1 MTGLITKEMLIGE
14 VIEEYPG
21 TEAVFKKYFGK
32 GCSECPGSRV
42 EDIDFG
48 STMHNADIETVLKEL
63 NEIAARLNTRK
74 GLKWEK

>member
-1 MTGLITKEMLIGE
+1 MLIGE
-14 VIEEYPG
+14 VMEEYPG

-74 GLKWEK
+74 G

>member
-1 MTGLITKEMLIGE
+1 MAGPITKEMVIGE

-21 TEAVFKKYFGK
+21 TAAVFKKYFGK

-48 STMHNADIETVLKEL
+48 STMHNADLETVLKEL
-63 NEIAARLNTRK
+63 NEIASRK
-74 GLKWEK
+74 RG

>member
-1 MTGLITKEMLIGE
+1 MVIGE

-32 GCSECPGSRV
+32 GCSDCPGSRV

-63 NEIAARLNTRK
+63 NEIAARLKRK
-74 GLKWEK
+74 G

>member
-1 MTGLITKEMLIGE
+1 MLIGE
-14 VIEEYPG
+14 VMEEYPG

-63 NEIAARLNTRK
+63 NEVAANLNRK
-74 GLKWEK
+74 RG

>member
-1 MTGLITKEMLIGE
+1 MPGPITKEMVIGE

-32 GCSECPGSRV
+32 GCSECPGSKV

-48 STMHNADIETVLKEL
+48 STMHNANIETVLREL
-63 NEIAARLNTRK
+63 NEIAAKPDRRK
-74 GLKWEK
+74 G

>member
-1 MTGLITKEMLIGE
+1 MLIGE

-32 GCSECPGSRV
+32 GCSDCPGSKV

-48 STMHNADIETVLKEL
+48 STMHNADLETVLKEL
-63 NEIAARLNTRK
+63 NDVAARPKRK
-74 GLKWEK
+74 G

>member
-1 MTGLITKEMLIGE
+1 MLIGE
-14 VIEEYPG
+14 VMDEYPG

-63 NEIAARLNTRK
+63 NEVAANLNRK
-74 GLKWEK
+74 RG

>member
-1 MTGLITKEMLIGE
+1 MVIGE

-32 GCSECPGSRV
+32 GCSECPGSKV

-48 STMHNADIETVLKEL
+48 STMHNADLETVLKEL
-63 NEIAARLNTRK
+63 NEIAARLKRK
-74 GLKWEK
+74 G

>member
-1 MTGLITKEMLIGE
+1 MLIGE

-74 GLKWEK
+74 G

>member
-14 VIEEYPG
+14 VMEEYPG

-48 STMHNADIETVLKEL
+48 STMHNADLETVLKEL
-63 NEIAARLNTRK
+63 NEVAANLNRK
-74 GLKWEK
+74 RG

>member
-1 MTGLITKEMLIGE
+1 MAGLITKEMLIGE

-32 GCSECPGSRV
+32 GCSECPGSKV

-63 NEIAARLNTRK
+63 NEIAARLKRK
-74 GLKWEK
+74 G

>member
-1 MTGLITKEMLIGE
+1 MIIGE

-21 TEAVFKKYFGK
+21 TEAVFRKYFGK

-48 STMHNADIETVLKEL
+48 STMHNADIETVLREL
-63 NEIAARLNTRK
+63 NEAASGPKKKR
-74 GLKWEK
+74 G

>member
-1 MTGLITKEMLIGE
+1 MLIGE
-14 VIEEYPG
+14 VMEEYPG

-48 STMHNADIETVLKEL
+48 STMHNADLETVLKEL
-63 NEIAARLNTRK
+63 NEVAANLNRK
-74 GLKWEK
+74 RG

>member
-1 MTGLITKEMLIGE
+1 MLIGE

-21 TEAVFKKYFGK
+21 TEVVFKKYFGK

-48 STMHNADIETVLKEL
+48 STMHNADLETVLKEL
-63 NEIAARLNTRK
+63 NEIAANLNIRK
-74 GLKWEK
+74 G

>member
-1 MTGLITKEMLIGE
+1 MITKEMLIGE
-14 VIEEYPG
+14 VMEKYPG

-48 STMHNADIETVLKEL
+48 TTMHNADLETVLKEL
-63 NEIAARLNTRK
+63 NEVAANLNRK
-74 GLKWEK
+74 RG

>member
-1 MTGLITKEMLIGE
+1 MDALITREMIIGE

-32 GCSECPGSRV
+32 GCSGCPGSRV

-48 STMHNADIETVLKEL
+48 STMHNADIETVLREL
-63 NEIAARLNTRK
+63 NEAALHPKKKR
-74 GLKWEK
+74 G

>member
-1 MTGLITKEMLIGE
+1 MITKEMLIGE
-14 VIEEYPG
+14 VMEEYPG

-48 STMHNADIETVLKEL
+48 STMHNADLETVLKEL
-63 NEIAARLNTRK
+63 NEIASKLKK
-74 GLKWEK
+74 GKNSHGKSK

>member
-1 MTGLITKEMLIGE
+1 MLIGE

-32 GCSECPGSRV
+32 GCSECPGSKV

-48 STMHNADIETVLKEL
+48 STMHNADLETVLKEL

-74 GLKWEK
+74 G

>member
-1 MTGLITKEMLIGE
+1 MLIGE

-48 STMHNADIETVLKEL
+48 STMHNADLETVLKEL
-63 NEIAARLNTRK
+63 NEVAANLNRK
-74 GLKWEK
+74 RG

>member
-1 MTGLITKEMLIGE
+1 MITKEMLIGE

-74 GLKWEK
+74 G

>member
-1 MTGLITKEMLIGE
+1 MITKEMLIGE
-14 VIEEYPG
+14 VMEEYPG

-48 STMHNADIETVLKEL
+48 STMHNADLETVLKEL
-63 NEIAARLNTRK
+63 NEVAANLNRK
-74 GLKWEK
+74 RG

>member
-1 MTGLITKEMLIGE
+1 MLIGE

-63 NEIAARLNTRK
+63 NEVAANLNRK
-74 GLKWEK
+74 RG

>member
-1 MTGLITKEMLIGE
+1 MLIGE
-14 VIEEYPG
+14 VMEEYPG

-48 STMHNADIETVLKEL
+48 STMHTADLETVLKEL
-63 NEIAARLNTRK
+63 NEVAANLNRK
-74 GLKWEK
+74 RG

>member
-1 MTGLITKEMLIGE
+1 MIIGE

-21 TEAVFKKYFGK
+21 TETVFKKYFGK

-48 STMHNADIETVLKEL
+48 STMHNANLETVLKEL
-63 NEIAARLNTRK
+63 NEIALRLARKR
-74 GLKWEK
+74 G